1 MDDLLHEEQA
11 HPIPTDRC
19 FLSFTMRYRRL
30 AAIVHL
36 SPTLPSMEDN
46 TNGTARNLLRFDEE
60 PIQSPHV
67 SPSPSIAGPVPGSI
81 PFAPPICQDAAPT
94 RDGFFTRLAAALRS
108 PPSMDRK
115 INHHDT
121 SCVGPTRSFTA
132 TPHTHNTDITL
143 DVCPVCSISFAQ
155 WSLLRRQEHLDDCI
169 QRTEARGSVLGDRY
183 STHRWSAGGAN
194 RECTICYEEFMV
206 GQQVAVLN
214 CLCQYHQHCIAAWFE
229 RGKLCPFHS
238 GGGFVRAASP

>member
-11 HPIPTDRC
+11 RPIPADGC
-19 FLSFTMRYRRL
+19 FISFTMRYRQL
-30 AAIVHL
+30 AAIVHS
-36 SPTLPSMEDN
+36 SPTLPTMEDN
-46 TNGTARNLLRFDEE
+46 TNGPAHNLLRFDEE
-60 PIQSPHV
+60 PIQSSHV
-67 SPSPSIAGPVPGSI
+67 SPSPSVTGPI

-108 PPSMDRK
+108 PPLVERIVS
-115 INHHDT
+115 HHEA
-121 SCVGPTRSFTA
+121 SYSGPTRSFTA
-132 TPHTHNTDITL
+132 TPHTHNTDVTMDI
-143 DVCPVCSISFAQ
+143 CPVCSISFAQ

-169 QRTEARGSVLGDRY
+169 QLTEARGSVLGDRY
-183 STHRWSAGGAN
+183 STHRWGAGATT

-238 GGGFVRAASP
+238 GGGFVRIVASP